1 MLANLFC
8 LLIGAAS
15 LLLFCFEKG
24 AAAVITLGAGIA
36 LFGIYML
43 AGALIGFPY
52 LYRTADTSDKT
63 DPHFRT
69 RRAFLL
75 LFSAFL
81 IIAGTTASLYGIFTA

>member
-8 LLIGAAS
+8 LLTGAAS
-15 LLLFCFEKG
+15 LLLFCFGKG

-43 AGALIGFPY
+43 YGALIGFPY
-52 LYRTADTSDKT
+52 LYRCTDTADKT
-63 DPHFRT
+63 DPHFRS

-75 LFSAFL
+75 LFSMFL
-81 IIAGTTASLYGIFTA
+81 IIAGAAASLYGIFTA